1 MSRRSEERENNSV
14 KSEKLC
20 KANKKYYKENQKM
33 LKVTGLC
40 KEYPSFSL
48 KNVSFEVPDGC
59 ITGFIGRNGAGKTT
73 TLKSVM
79 RTVIPS
85 GGKVEINGL
94 DMRENETELKKRISF
109 TTGTF
114 NYYKFKKLKTIA
126 SSYAGFYD
134 DFDFNVFNSYAEKF
148 ELNLNKRVNELSAGM
163 SVKFSLALALS
174 HGAEIFIFDEPTSGL
189 DPVAREEI
197 LDLFTEI
204 VSDGKKSILFSTH
217 ITEDLEKCADYVLY
231 IRKGE
236 IIFDKQK
243 DELLDGHALIKGGL
257 DDLNEQLEQAA
268 ISIKTNSFGFS
279 GLIERS
285 ALELLCEENLLSA
298 NIVTEKPTL
307 DDVTVFY
314 ERAGGNKQ

>member
-1 MSRRSEERENNSV
+1 
-14 KSEKLC
+14 
-20 KANKKYYKENQKM
+20 M
-33 LKVTGLC
+33 LKVTGLN

-48 KNVSFEVPDGC
+48 KNVGFEVPDGC

-85 GGKVEINGL
+85 GGKVEIDGI
-94 DMRENETELKKRISF
+94 DMCRHETELKKRISF

-204 VSDGKKSILFSTH
+204 VSDGKKCILFSTH
-217 ITEDLEKCADYVLY
+217 ITEDLEKCADYILY
-231 IRKGE
+231 IRNGE
-236 IIFDKQK
+236 IIFDRQK
-243 DELLDGHALIKGGL
+243 DELLDGLALIKGGL
-257 DDLNEQLEQAA
+257 NDLNQQLEQAA

-285 ALELLCEENLLSA
+285 ALERLRKENLPTGD
-298 NIVTEKPTL
+298 IITEKPTL